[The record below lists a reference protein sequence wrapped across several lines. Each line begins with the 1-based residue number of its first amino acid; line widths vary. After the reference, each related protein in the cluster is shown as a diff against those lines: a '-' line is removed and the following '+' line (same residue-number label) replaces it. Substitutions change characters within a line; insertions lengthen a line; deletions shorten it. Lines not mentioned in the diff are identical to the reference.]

1 MTEQNLIKL
10 RDSLENTLKD
20 INTILQSNL
29 PYPVL
34 TQFDEGG
41 YTDGYENK
49 DVVRVE
55 SVIDKEDGVFLLNF
69 YSEKL

>member
-1 MTEQNLIKL
+1 MSEHNLIKL
-10 RDSLENTLKD
+10 RDSLEETLENID
-20 INTILQSNL
+20 RILQSNL

-41 YTDGYENK
+41 YTDGYEHK

-55 SVIDKEDGVFLLNF
+55 STIDKEDGVFLLNF